1 MRTYTGV
8 LVLTMALLT
17 GPPRAQA
24 QVRQDINSILGP
36 DQTLLVNAMMDYID
50 AGVVQQHCNMS
61 MITGDNIHSDWDF
74 LPFHR
79 TYLEGMEDYLW
90 SLGPPYRDWVPLPK
104 WDPNTPTPF
113 PFRVVDPDCGS
124 FTCDFGAAAT
134 CLNPHNWDPQQLL
147 PPHLQLTVQ
156 PGPLNDLCDFN
167 TSPTFPDPSN
177 GGDCCPNGLSR
188 RIEWPYHD
196 NVHIVMRDPPPAGGL
211 FGVMGNFRSPAAPIF
226 WLWHAY
232 VDDIWKRW
240 EMNCPVVALPTVDLY
255 MKDTPKVVESERD
268 RGEEP
273 NIDNG
278 PMWVSEDIWVR
289 RDEVGGVQFLDQEHQ
304 DPDHYTMGG
313 TNRVYVRVRNR
324 GSTASAPGIPLNLYW
339 AKAAT
344 ALSWDSF
351 WNGSITTPALMGEQI
366 DVPHSLPSIPAGG
379 SWIEV
384 FEWNAPDP
392 AIYGAVGTDPI
403 FWANEPWHFCLLA
416 RVVDGL
422 PMPETSDLNGNVK
435 NNNNII
441 WKNLSV
447 VNITGNIVGNP
458 WPDDKI
464 FGASVMTGDAW
475 GNGGTFDLVFKN
487 PSTYKGNPITEEAE
501 VRVTLDAPLWS
512 LLEAGGMQMENM
524 RVSREERFQLIVT
537 GNPAKLKNITYP
549 PGRRYLAHVS
559 FNFLAKKLSG
569 QPEFDYDMVQEKN
582 GAAVGGERYH
592 IIVPGRPGFYADAG
606 PDKNISPSTATDL
619 SANGIGEPAIYNW
632 YDPDGNL
639 IHTGSDLS
647 VSPEISTKYKLEVIA
662 ETDGVKDYDEV
673 EVKVKEHEITNIAPN
688 PTIGTTLVHYR
699 LTNATS
705 AYLVLTMPYSGV
717 NNQYILNVAGDQTTL
732 NLDALPPGVYT
743 LILVVNGLQK
753 DVRTLTVL

>member
-1 MRTYTGV
+1 M
-8 LVLTMALLT
+8 TMALLT

-24 QVRQDINSILGP
+24 QVRIDINSLSEPNQI
-36 DQTLLVNAMMDYID
+36 LLVDAMMDYID
-50 AGVVQQHCNMS
+50 SVIVQQHCNMS
-61 MITGDNIHSDWDF
+61 MITGYDIHSDWDF

-90 SLGPPYRDWVPLPK
+90 SLGLPYRDWVPLPA
-104 WDPNTPTPF
+104 WSPNTPTPG

-124 FTCDFGAAAT
+124 FTCDFGATAT

-167 TSPTFPDPSN
+167 MSPTFPDPSN
-177 GGDCCPNGLSR
+177 AGACCPNGLSR

-196 NVHIVMRDPPPAGGL
+196 NIHIVMRDPAPAGPPY
-211 FGVMGNFRSPAAPIF
+211 GVMGNFRSPAAPIF

-232 VDDIWKRW
+232 VDDLWKRW
-240 EMNCPVVALPTVDLY
+240 EMNCPVVALRTVDLY

-289 RDEVGGVQFLDQEHQ
+289 TDIDDGILIQEHEN
-304 DPDHYTMGG
+304 PDHYTMGG
-313 TNRVYVRVRNR
+313 TNFVYVRVRNR
-324 GSTASAPGIPLNLYW
+324 GSVASTAGAPLNLYW
-339 AKAAT
+339 SKAAT
-344 ALSWDSF
+344 ALSWPLHWD
-351 WNGSITTPALMGEQI
+351 GTLTTPLLMGAP
-366 DVPHSLPSIPAGG
+366 VPGSPHLLPSIPAGA
-379 SWIEV
+379 SHIEI

-392 AIYGAVGTDPI
+392 QWYADAFVTDPGS
-403 FWANEPWHFCLLA
+403 FLADEPWHFCLLA
-416 RVVDGL
+416 RVEDGL
-422 PMPETSDLNGNVK
+422 PMPETADLNGNVK

-441 WKNLSV
+441 WKNISV
-447 VNITGNIVGNP
+447 IDITGNIVGDP
-458 WPDDKI
+458 WPDDKVI
-464 FGASVMTGDAW
+464 GASVLVGDAW
-475 GNGGTFDLVFKN
+475 GNGGVFALEFKN
-487 PSTYKGNPITEEAE
+487 PDRYKGNPITAEAQ
-501 VRVTLDAPLWS
+501 VRVTLDQSLWAAW
-512 LLEAGGMQMENM
+512 EAGGGVLENM
-524 RVSREERFQLIVT
+524 VISREDRYQLLVT
-537 GNPAKLKNITYP
+537 GSPARLKNIAIP
-549 PGRRYLAHVS
+549 PGERYLAHVS
-559 FNFLAKKLSG
+559 FNFLVKQMSG
-569 QPEFDYDMVQEKN
+569 QPKFDYDMIQRDAGGK
-582 GAAVGGERYH
+582 AVGGERYH

-606 PDKNISPSTATDL
+606 PDRNISPSTSTGL
-619 SANGIGEPAIYNW
+619 SATAIGEAAIYNW
-632 YDPDGNL
+632 YDPSGNL
-639 IHTGSDLS
+639 IQTGPDLS
-647 VSPEISTKYKLEVIA
+647 VSPVISTKYKLEVIA

-743 LILVVNGLQK
+743 LRLMVNGQQK
-753 DVRTLTVL
+753 DVKNLTVL